1 MVFSKGQSTRKVN
14 KELGDGC
21 LEKIAQSWTN
31 HGQQQNISRVQIYHA
46 INKGHK
52 LSEIARYIRLQ
63 VYNSTEN
70 VSKNLSPDMC
80 NI

>member
-1 MVFSKGQSTRKVN
+1 MVFAKGQSNRKVN
-14 KELGDGC
+14 KKLGDGR

-46 INKGHK
+46 INKDHT

-63 VYNSTEN
+63 VYNSTKN
-70 VSKNLSPDMC
+70 VSEHFSPDMC

>member
-1 MVFSKGQSTRKVN
+1 MVFAKGQSTRKVN
-14 KELGDGC
+14 KKLRDGR

-31 HGQQQNISRVQIYHA
+31 HGQKKNISRVQIYRA

-52 LSEIARYIRLQ
+52 LSENARYIRLQ
-63 VYNSTEN
+63 VYNSTKN
-70 VSKNLSPDMC
+70 VSEHFSPDMC